1 MKQKSEFMSQTSE
14 WRRRLLAAGV
24 TLLFTGLAYGVDQTG
39 THLFYSKSFPGSDP
53 AYIQITVEPDGQV
66 EYKEA
71 PDDDAPL
78 KFKLSEA
85 ETTEV
90 FGLAEKLDWF
100 KHPIESGLKV
110 AFMGTK
116 TFRCERGA
124 EKHEV
129 QFNYSEDASAKS
141 LWDWFEKMTESAQAR
156 VNLDRAAKYDKLG
169 VFKAVT
175 QLGQAIEAK
184 RVVGLEQYLPTLDR
198 IIKNESYMHTAR
210 ARASEIAEYIRNG
223 KPPAQ

>member
-1 MKQKSEFMSQTSE
+1 VRGRHLLSCLI
-14 WRRRLLAAGV
+14 LLAGAA
-24 TLLFTGLAYGVDQTG
+24 FAADQTG
-39 THLFYSKSFPGSDP
+39 TRLFYSKAFPGSNP
-53 AYIQITVEPDGQV
+53 AYIQVTLEADGQA
-66 EYKEA
+66 EYREA

-85 ETTEV
+85 ESGEV
-90 FGLAEKLDWF
+90 FGLAEKLEWF
-100 KHPIESGLKV
+100 KRPVESGLKV

-116 TFRCERGA
+116 TFRSERNG

-129 QFNYSEDASAKS
+129 QFNYSEDPAAKS
-141 LWDWFEKMTESAQAR
+141 LWDWFEKMTESAQHR

-169 VFKAVT
+169 VFKAVS
-175 QLGQAIEAK
+175 QLGAAIEAK
-184 RVVGLEQYLPTLDR
+184 RLVGLEQYLPTLDR
-198 IIKNESYMHTAR
+198 IIKNETYMHTAR